1 MRLLVRDIGKMNIFV
16 LTLLLMVMLPFGRSC
31 KDGNKSKYE
40 KSVYIK
46 NNNVGQEG
54 NKNKNTFSVSVL
66 KGTKWGADYSD
77 SDREYRITFSD
88 TTYVTS
94 ISFIKS
100 ERVYNNVYPF
110 YLSDTITKSFDKVK
124 VGKNT
129 KGNYLIF
136 YNENNKRKPVNYAKL
151 SWGMPSQLIMIREG
165 RDTVIFKRC
174 N

>member
-1 MRLLVRDIGKMNIFV
+1 MKILTFV
-16 LTLLLMVMLPFGRSC
+16 PTLLLMIMMPFGCSC
-31 KDGNKSKYE
+31 KDGNKSKCE
-40 KSVYIK
+40 NSVNIK
-46 NNNVGQEG
+46 TNNNRQKE
-54 NKNKNTFSVSVL
+54 NKKKKTFSLSVL
-66 KGTKWGADYSD
+66 KDTKWIADYSD

-94 ISFIKS
+94 VSFIKS
-100 ERVYNNVYPF
+100 ERVYNNIYPF
-110 YLSDTITKSFDKVK
+110 YLSDTITESFDKVK
-124 VGKNT
+124 VGKDT